1 MILSAGLKAQVSG
14 AIANKQLLTAE
25 TPCKMETESVNRPL
39 RETFVLGLG
48 LFLVI
53 FHMFVFL

>member
-1 MILSAGLKAQVSG
+1 MSAGLKAQVSG
-14 AIANKQLLTAE
+14 AIANKQLLTVE
-25 TPCKMETESVNRPL
+25 TPCKKEIESVNRLL

-48 LFLVI
+48 LFLVT